1 MGLWLVAL
9 LECEVLLEPFWQS
22 RKITSKIKAV
32 SGLIGWEILSSN
44 GRAAE
49 DTGKPGW
56 LVGRGG
62 VNGTV
67 GLGGGR
73 FIDWRT
79 LLVSC
84 VCDVRSAGGPGFFL
98 F

>member
-62 VNGTV
+62 GQRNG
-67 GLGGGR
+67 G
-73 FIDWRT
+73 
-79 LLVSC
+79 
-84 VCDVRSAGGPGFFL
+84 AGGWAFHRLAHAAGQL
-98 F
+98 CV